1 MSSFKEICT
10 VPTNFG
16 VTFTK
21 LKSDKTGLTVVLA
34 DVEAPIVNGYF
45 ALATEAFDDFGCPHT
60 LEHLIFLG
68 SEQYP
73 YKGVLDSLANRAFAQ
88 GTNAWTD
95 VDHTCYTI
103 LTAGSKGFLN
113 LLPIYLD
120 HILYPTLTD
129 SGFYTEVHHIN
140 GKGEDAGVV
149 YSEMQGY
156 QCTGDER
163 IHHRMQQLMYP
174 ETCGYRSVTGGLMER
189 LREISVDQIRQYHKS
204 YYRPDNLC
212 LIITGKVD
220 KDELLKALE
229 PVEES
234 IIKKGPLPE
243 MQRPWVSTGN
253 FPNLEKNIEDT
264 VLFADEDES
273 MGTLLIAWNGPMCN
287 DFLSQKELE
296 VLNVYLTDSSV
307 SVLQK
312 EFVETEDPLCTDVD
326 FYISDHL
333 KSTLTFTASSVPI
346 EEMERL
352 PVEFFKTLN
361 RLVEEE
367 DIDMKR
373 MATVIEKE
381 ILQLLKSAETDA
393 HDTAAA
399 VAVFDFLY
407 GSPDGASLKE
417 SVKDVEYLNALAK
430 YSARDWL
437 NILKKWYIDAPHII
451 LYGKPSAEFAKQ
463 QSEEESQRVEK
474 QRADLGPEKLQELQK
489 KLDDATAKNDVK
501 IPRELL
507 ESFKIPPT
515 SSIRFIDVVTA
526 RNNETSIKNKV
537 QDYINQDNEAD
548 VPLFIQY
555 DRKYHNFYIAIIAD
569 HK

>member
-1 MSSFKEICT
+1 
-10 VPTNFG
+10 
-16 VTFTK
+16 
-21 LKSDKTGLTVVLA
+21 
-34 DVEAPIVNGYF
+34 
-45 ALATEAFDDFGCPHT
+45 
-60 LEHLIFLG
+60 
-68 SEQYP
+68 
-73 YKGVLDSLANRAFAQ
+73 
-88 GTNAWTD
+88 
-95 VDHTCYTI
+95 
-103 LTAGSKGFLN
+103 
-113 LLPIYLD
+113 
-120 HILYPTLTD
+120 
-129 SGFYTEVHHIN
+129 
-140 GKGEDAGVV
+140 
-149 YSEMQGY
+149 
-156 QCTGDER
+156 
-163 IHHRMQQLMYP
+163 
-174 ETCGYRSVTGGLMER
+174 
-189 LREISVDQIRQYHKS
+189 
-204 YYRPDNLC
+204 
-212 LIITGKVD
+212 
-220 KDELLKALE
+220 
-229 PVEES
+229 
-234 IIKKGPLPE
+234 
-243 MQRPWVSTGN
+243 MQRPWVSTGD

-352 PVEFFKTLN
+352 PIEFFKTLN

-407 GSPDGASLKE
+407 GSPDGGSLKE

-474 QRADLGPEKLQELQK
+474 QRADLGPEKLKELQK
-489 KLDDATAKNDVK
+489 KLDGATAKNDVK

-555 DRKYHNFYIAIIAD
+555 DRKYHNFYIAVIAD
-569 HK
+569 YK